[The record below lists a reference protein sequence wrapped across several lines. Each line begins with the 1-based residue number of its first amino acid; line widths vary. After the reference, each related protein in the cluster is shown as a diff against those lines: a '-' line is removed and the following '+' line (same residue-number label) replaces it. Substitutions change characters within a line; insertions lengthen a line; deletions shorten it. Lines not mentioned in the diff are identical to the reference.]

1 MLYRRMLFSLS
12 LLCAQVSAQSIIS
25 THSGLIHFLEGSVFL
40 DDRLLAP
47 SYGRF
52 SEISENSVLRTEL
65 GRAEVLLTPNTF
77 LRIGE
82 NSAVRMISSNLSD
95 TQVEFLNGS
104 AILQSNDIPLPDNSV
119 TLIYKGWK
127 IRQPKQGL
135 YRIDSDPPRL
145 KMYNGDCEVTLDGK
159 TMAVNERSLI
169 SFPDAVVTES
179 FTTDTDAL
187 DRWADKRSRA
197 TSAALTAGTSSGSK
211 KSGSPR
217 AHPSVPA
224 LPRRTW

>member
-1 MLYRRMLFSLS
+1 MLSRWILS
-12 LLCAQVSAQSIIS
+12 TLVLLSVQASGQSVIS
-25 THSGLIHFLEGSVFL
+25 THSGLIHFSEGFVFV
-40 DDRLLAP
+40 DDRPLPP

-52 SEISENSVLRTEL
+52 SEISENSVLRTEQ
-65 GRAEVLLTPNTF
+65 GRAEVLLTPGTF
-77 LRIGE
+77 LRMGE
-82 NSAVRMISSNLSD
+82 NSAIRMISIGLAD
-95 TQVEFLNGS
+95 TQVDFLKGS
-104 AILQSNDIPLPDNSV
+104 AILQSKDPLPDNSV

-159 TMAVNERSLI
+159 TVAVNERSLI
-169 SFPDAVVTES
+169 SFPDGVVTER

-197 TSAALTAGTSSGSK
+197 TSAALSAGTSSGSK
-211 KSGSPR
+211 KSGGPR
-217 AHPSVPA
+217 SHPSTPV

>member
-1 MLYRRMLFSLS
+1 MLFSLS
-12 LLCAQVSAQSIIS
+12 LFCAQISAQSVIS
-25 THSGLIHFLEGSVFL
+25 THSGLIHYSEGLVFI
-40 DDRLLAP
+40 DDRPLAP

-52 SEISENSVLRTEL
+52 SEISENSVLRTEQ

-82 NSAVRMISSNLSD
+82 NSAVRMISSDLSD
-95 TQVEFLNGS
+95 TQVEFLKGS

-119 TLIYKGWK
+119 TLIYKGCD
-127 IRQPKQGL
+127 IRLPKQGL
-135 YRIDSDPPRL
+135 YRVDSEPPRL
-145 KMYNGDCEVTLDGK
+145 KMYNGDSEVSFDGK
-159 TMAVNERSLI
+159 TVVVSERNLF
-169 SFPDAVVTES
+169 SFPDAVVSER
-179 FTTDTDAL
+179 FARETDAL

-211 KSGSPR
+211 KSGGPH
-217 AHPSVPA
+217 AHPPVPV